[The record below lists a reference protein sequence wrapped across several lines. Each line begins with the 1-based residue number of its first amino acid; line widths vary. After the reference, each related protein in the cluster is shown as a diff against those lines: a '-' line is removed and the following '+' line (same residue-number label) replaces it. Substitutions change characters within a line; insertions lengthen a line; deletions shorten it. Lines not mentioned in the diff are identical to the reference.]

1 MGSSCLDLQMTRL
14 DMISL
19 QVLGCLLVVG
29 LSQSAPQQDVIRQ
42 VLSQLTPVISL
53 TVGSVLGRRQGNV
66 GAGRTTNVGQGAT
79 RAVQPNVFAR
89 RVPAP
94 SSGLTASRLTS
105 NVVTSLQPAISAAVA
120 QALRGSQ
127 SRPAATGSS
136 GRGALTPSTEEEARI
151 NAQQSANAQYQ
162 FGYKVGNEDTQTY
175 MAHEETR
182 NGANVEGKYNYVD
195 PTGSLVT
202 VTYQAGPGGYTET
215 REVEEGVVQM
225 RNIPGAWT
233 GPLAGVSSPTSPTSG
248 SLSSAPSRLSQSDLI
263 AQILSA
269 IQPQIIGAVQ
279 TAVGQRN
286 SASLDSST
294 SSRGASR
301 FSSTNSQRNSASA
314 SARAASRLSLRN
326 SQTASRQ
333 GLNSQ
338 SNLISTII
346 SALQPQISGAVQ
358 SAISRS

>member
-14 DMISL
+14 DMISV

-42 VLSQLTPVISL
+42 VLSQLTPVISQ

-66 GAGRTTNVGQGAT
+66 GAGRTTNVRQGAA

-127 SRPAATGSS
+127 SGPAATGSS
-136 GRGALTPSTEEEARI
+136 GRGALTLSPEEEARI

-202 VTYQAGPGGYTET
+202 VTYQAGTGGYTET

-225 RNIPGAWT
+225 RDIPGAWT

-248 SLSSAPSRLSQSDLI
+248 SSSSAPSRLSQSDLI

-269 IQPQIIGAVQ
+269 IQPQISGAVQ

-286 SASLDSST
+286 I
-294 SSRGASR
+294 
-301 FSSTNSQRNSASA
+301 ASA
-314 SARAASRLSLRN
+314 SAGAASRFSLRN

>member
-1 MGSSCLDLQMTRL
+1 MGSSCLDLRMTRL

-42 VLSQLTPVISL
+42 VLSQLTPVISQ

-66 GAGRTTNVGQGAT
+66 GAGRSTNLGQGAT

-89 RVPAP
+89 RVPSS

-136 GRGALTPSTEEEARI
+136 GRGALTLSPEEEARI
-151 NAQQSANAQYQ
+151 NAQQSANTQYQ

-182 NGANVEGKYNYVD
+182 NGVNVEGKYNYVD

-248 SLSSAPSRLSQSDLI
+248 SSSSAPSRLSQSDLI

-269 IQPQIIGAVQ
+269 IQPQISSAVQ
-279 TAVGQRN
+279 TVVG
-286 SASLDSST
+286 
-294 SSRGASR
+294 
-301 FSSTNSQRNSASA
+301 QRNSASA
-314 SARAASRLSLRN
+314 SAGAASRFSLRN

>member
-1 MGSSCLDLQMTRL
+1 MTRL

-42 VLSQLTPVISL
+42 VLSQLTPVISQ
-53 TVGSVLGRRQGNV
+53 TVGSVLGRRQGSV
-66 GAGRTTNVGQGAT
+66 GAGRTTNLGQGAT

-136 GRGALTPSTEEEARI
+136 GRGALTLTPEEEARI

-202 VTYQAGPGGYTET
+202 VTYQAGPGGFTET
-215 REVEEGVVQM
+215 REVEKGVVQM

-269 IQPQIIGAVQ
+269 IQPQISGAVQ
-279 TAVGQRN
+279 TAAGQRN
-286 SASLDSST
+286 IASASA
-294 SSRGASR
+294 GAASR
-301 FSSTNSQRNSASA
+301 FSS
-314 SARAASRLSLRN
+314 RN

-338 SNLISTII
+338 SNLLLNII
-346 SALQPQISGAVQ
+346 SSLQPQISGAVQ
-358 SAISRS
+358 SALSR

>member
-42 VLSQLTPVISL
+42 VLSQLTPVISQ
-53 TVGSVLGRRQGNV
+53 TVGSVLGRRQGSV
-66 GAGRTTNVGQGAT
+66 GAGRTTNLGQGAT
-79 RAVQPNVFAR
+79 RTVQPNVFAR

-136 GRGALTPSTEEEARI
+136 GRGALTLSPEEEARI
-151 NAQQSANAQYQ
+151 NAQQSGNAQYQ

-233 GPLAGVSSPTSPTSG
+233 GPLAGVSPPTSPTSG

-269 IQPQIIGAVQ
+269 IQPQISGAVQ

-286 SASLDSST
+286 I
-294 SSRGASR
+294 
-301 FSSTNSQRNSASA
+301 ASA
-314 SARAASRLSLRN
+314 SAGAASRYSSRN

-338 SNLISTII
+338 SNLLLNII
-346 SALQPQISGAVQ
+346 SSLQPQISGAIQ
-358 SAISRS
+358 SALSRS

>member
-19 QVLGCLLVVG
+19 QVLGWLLVVG

-42 VLSQLTPVISL
+42 VLSQLTPVISQ
-53 TVGSVLGRRQGNV
+53 TVGSVLGSV

-136 GRGALTPSTEEEARI
+136 GRGALTLSTEEEARI

-225 RNIPGAWT
+225 RDIPGAWT
-233 GPLAGVSSPTSPTSG
+233 GPLAGVSPPTSPTSG
-248 SLSSAPSRLSQSDLI
+248 SSSSAPSRLSQSDLI

-269 IQPQIIGAVQ
+269 IQLQISGAVQ

-286 SASLDSST
+286 SASAAA
-294 SSRGASR
+294 ASR
-301 FSSTNSQRNSASA
+301 FSS
-314 SARAASRLSLRN
+314 RN

-338 SNLISTII
+338 SNLLSTII
-346 SALQPQISGAVQ
+346 SSLQPQISGAVQ
-358 SAISRS
+358 SALSRS

>member
-19 QVLGCLLVVG
+19 QVLGWLLVVG

-42 VLSQLTPVISL
+42 VLSQLTPVISQ
-53 TVGSVLGRRQGNV
+53 TVGSVLGSI

-136 GRGALTPSTEEEARI
+136 GRGALTLTPEEEARI
-151 NAQQSANAQYQ
+151 IAQQSANAQYQ

-182 NGANVEGKYNYVD
+182 NGANVEGK
-195 PTGSLVT
+195 
-202 VTYQAGPGGYTET
+202 
-215 REVEEGVVQM
+215 
-225 RNIPGAWT
+225 
-233 GPLAGVSSPTSPTSG
+233 
-248 SLSSAPSRLSQSDLI
+248 
-263 AQILSA
+263 
-269 IQPQIIGAVQ
+269 
-279 TAVGQRN
+279 
-286 SASLDSST
+286 
-294 SSRGASR
+294 
-301 FSSTNSQRNSASA
+301 
-314 SARAASRLSLRN
+314 
-326 SQTASRQ
+326 
-333 GLNSQ
+333 
-338 SNLISTII
+338 
-346 SALQPQISGAVQ
+346 
-358 SAISRS
+358 

>member
-1 MGSSCLDLQMTRL
+1 MGSSCLNLQMTRL

-42 VLSQLTPVISL
+42 VLSQLTPVISQ
-53 TVGSVLGRRQGNV
+53 TVGSVLGSI
-66 GAGRTTNVGQGAT
+66 GAGRTTNLGQGAT

-136 GRGALTPSTEEEARI
+136 GRGALTLSPEEKARI

-162 FGYKVGNEDTQTY
+162 FGYKVGNEETQTY

-182 NGANVEGKYNYVD
+182 NGVNVEGKYNYVD

-233 GPLAGVSSPTSPTSG
+233 GPLAGVSSPASPTSG

-269 IQPQIIGAVQ
+269 IQPQISSAVQ

>member
-1 MGSSCLDLQMTRL
+1 MGSSCLNLQMTRL

-42 VLSQLTPVISL
+42 VLSQLTPVISQ
-53 TVGSVLGRRQGNV
+53 TVGSVLGSI
-66 GAGRTTNVGQGAT
+66 GAGRTTNLGQGAT

-94 SSGLTASRLTS
+94 SSGLTASRLTF

-136 GRGALTPSTEEEARI
+136 GRGALTLSPEEEARI

-162 FGYKVGNEDTQTY
+162 FGYKVGNEETQTY

-182 NGANVEGKYNYVD
+182 NGVNVEGKYNYVD

-248 SLSSAPSRLSQSDLI
+248 PLSSAPSRLSQS
-263 AQILSA
+263 
-269 IQPQIIGAVQ
+269 
-279 TAVGQRN
+279 
-286 SASLDSST
+286 
-294 SSRGASR
+294 
-301 FSSTNSQRNSASA
+301 
-314 SARAASRLSLRN
+314 
-326 SQTASRQ
+326 
-333 GLNSQ
+333 GL
-338 SNLISTII
+338 
-346 SALQPQISGAVQ
+346 
-358 SAISRS
+358 

>member
-19 QVLGCLLVVG
+19 QVLGWLLVVG

-42 VLSQLTPVISL
+42 VLSQLTPVISQ

-66 GAGRTTNVGQGAT
+66 GAGRSTNLGQGAT

-136 GRGALTPSTEEEARI
+136 GRGALTLSTEEEARI
-151 NAQQSANAQYQ
+151 NAQQSGNAQYQ

-225 RNIPGAWT
+225 RDIPGAWT
-233 GPLAGVSSPTSPTSG
+233 GPLAGVSSPTSPTSPTSG
-248 SLSSAPSRLSQSDLI
+248 SLSPGPSRLSQSDLI

-269 IQPQIIGAVQ
+269 IQPQISSAVQ
-279 TAVGQRN
+279 TAV
-286 SASLDSST
+286 A
-294 SSRGASR
+294 
-301 FSSTNSQRNSASA
+301 QRNSASA
-314 SARAASRLSLRN
+314 SAGAVSRFSSRS

-338 SNLISTII
+338 SNLLSKII
-346 SALQPQISGAVQ
+346 SSLQPQISGAVQ
-358 SAISRS
+358 SALSRS

>member
-42 VLSQLTPVISL
+42 VLSQLTPVISQ

-66 GAGRTTNVGQGAT
+66 GAGRSTNLGQGST

-120 QALRGSQ
+120 QALSQ
-127 SRPAATGSS
+127 SGPAATGSS
-136 GRGALTPSTEEEARI
+136 GRGALTLSPEEEARI

-225 RNIPGAWT
+225 RDIPGAWT

-269 IQPQIIGAVQ
+269 IQPQISGAVQ

-286 SASLDSST
+286 SASS
-294 SSRGASR
+294 
-301 FSSTNSQRNSASA
+301 
-314 SARAASRLSLRN
+314 SARAASRN

-338 SNLISTII
+338 SNLLSTII
-346 SALQPQISGAVQ
+346 SSLQPQISGVVQ
-358 SAISRS
+358 SILSRS

>member
-29 LSQSAPQQDVIRQ
+29 LSQSAPQQDGIRQ
-42 VLSQLTPVISL
+42 VLSQLTPVISQ
-53 TVGSVLGRRQGNV
+53 TVGSELGRRQRNV
-66 GAGRTTNVGQGAT
+66 GAGRSTNVGQGST
-79 RAVQPNVFAR
+79 RAVQPNVFNR
-89 RVPAP
+89 RVPSP

-105 NVVTSLQPAISAAVA
+105 NVVTSLQPTISAAVA

-136 GRGALTPSTEEEARI
+136 GRGALTLSPEEEARI
-151 NAQQSANAQYQ
+151 NAKQSANAQYQ
-162 FGYKVGNEDTQTY
+162 FGYEVGNEDTQTY

-215 REVEEGVVQM
+215 REVEKGVVQM
-225 RNIPGAWT
+225 RDIPGAWT

-269 IQPQIIGAVQ
+269 IQPQISSAVQ

-286 SASLDSST
+286 SASS
-294 SSRGASR
+294 
-301 FSSTNSQRNSASA
+301 
-314 SARAASRLSLRN
+314 SARAGNNFSSRN

>member
-1 MGSSCLDLQMTRL
+1 MGSSCIDLQLTRL

-42 VLSQLTPVISL
+42 VLSQLTPVISQ

-66 GAGRTTNVGQGAT
+66 GAGRSTNVGQGST
-79 RAVQPNVFAR
+79 RAVQPNVFNR

-136 GRGALTPSTEEEARI
+136 GRGALTLSPEEEARI

-195 PTGSLVT
+195 PTGPLVT

-215 REVEEGVVQM
+215 REVEEGVVRM
-225 RNIPGAWT
+225 KDIPGAWT

-269 IQPQIIGAVQ
+269 IQPQISSAVQ

-286 SASLDSST
+286 SASAT
-294 SSRGASR
+294 AGAASR
-301 FSSTNSQRNSASA
+301 FSSRNST
-314 SARAASRLSLRN
+314 
-326 SQTASRQ
+326 TASRQ

-338 SNLISTII
+338 SNLLSTII
-346 SALQPQISGAVQ
+346 SSLQPQISGAVQ
-358 SAISRS
+358 SALSRS

>member
-42 VLSQLTPVISL
+42 VLSQLTPVISQ
-53 TVGSVLGRRQGNV
+53 TVGSVLGSI

-105 NVVTSLQPAISAAVA
+105 NVVTSLQPAISTAVA

-136 GRGALTPSTEEEARI
+136 GRGALTLSTEEEARI
-151 NAQQSANAQYQ
+151 NAQQSGNAQYQ

-215 REVEEGVVQM
+215 RDVEEGVVQM

-233 GPLAGVSSPTSPTSG
+233 GPLAGVSSPTYPTSG

-269 IQPQIIGAVQ
+269 IQPQISGAVQ

-286 SASLDSST
+286 IASASA
-294 SSRGASR
+294 GAASR
-301 FSSTNSQRNSASA
+301 FSS
-314 SARAASRLSLRN
+314 RN

-338 SNLISTII
+338 SNLLLNII
-346 SALQPQISGAVQ
+346 SSLQPQISGAVQ
-358 SAISRS
+358 SALSRS

>member
-1 MGSSCLDLQMTRL
+1 MG
-14 DMISL
+14 
-19 QVLGCLLVVG
+19 
-29 LSQSAPQQDVIRQ
+29 
-42 VLSQLTPVISL
+42 
-53 TVGSVLGRRQGNV
+53 TVGSVLGRRQGSV

-79 RAVQPNVFAR
+79 RAVQPNVFNR

-136 GRGALTPSTEEEARI
+136 GRGALTLSPEEEARI

-162 FGYKVGNEDTQTY
+162 FGYKVGNEETQTY

-182 NGANVEGKYNYVD
+182 NGVNVEGKYNYVD

-248 SLSSAPSRLSQSDLI
+248 SSSSAPSRLSQSDLI

-269 IQPQIIGAVQ
+269 IQPQISSAVQ
-279 TAVGQRN
+279 TAVGQWN
-286 SASLDSST
+286 SASAFA
-294 SSRGASR
+294 GAASR
-301 FSSTNSQRNSASA
+301 FSSRNSTTNSQ
-314 SARAASRLSLRN
+314 
-326 SQTASRQ
+326 Q

-338 SNLISTII
+338 SNLLSTII
-346 SALQPQISGAVQ
+346 SSLQPQISGAVQ
-358 SAISRS
+358 SALSRS